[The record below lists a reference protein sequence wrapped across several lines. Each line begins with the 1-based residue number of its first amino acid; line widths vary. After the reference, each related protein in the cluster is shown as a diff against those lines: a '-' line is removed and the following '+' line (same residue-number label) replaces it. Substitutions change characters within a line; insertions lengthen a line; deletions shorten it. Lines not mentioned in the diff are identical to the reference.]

1 MSPPPP
7 VSFPASHRFVTPP
20 PPPTPLRRV
29 VVTGLGAVTPVGLDV
44 ESSWRAVVEGRSG
57 IGPVTLVPADHLPVR
72 IAGEVRGFDPTV
84 AMEAKEARRADRFAQ
99 FAVAA
104 AREAIRQSGLVIDE
118 DNGEDVGVIIG
129 SGAGGVQTYTDNQ
142 HVMDNRGA
150 GRLNPLMIP
159 MITADSASVQVSIQ
173 TGAHGVTFGVAAACS
188 TGNDAIAQ
196 AFYAIQ
202 RGDASAMITGGAEA
216 AVTHLG
222 LVGFSQL
229 RALSRRNDEP
239 ERASRPF
246 DRDRDGFVLSE
257 GAGILVLE
265 SLDSALARGAE
276 PLAEILACAATS
288 DAVHLTDPDREAAQA
303 SRAISL
309 ALAKAGV
316 APEEL
321 SYINAHA
328 TSTSIGDVSEVRA
341 LKRALGDAAY
351 ATPVSSTKSVTGHL
365 LGAAG
370 AVEAIWCIRAMR
382 DGLLPPTVN
391 LEHPDPECDLDF
403 VPNAARPAE
412 INVALSAAFAFGGHN
427 SMLVLRKWRGAEA

>member
-1 MSPPPP
+1 
-7 VSFPASHRFVTPP
+7 
-20 PPPTPLRRV
+20 V
-29 VVTGLGAVTPVGLDV
+29 VITGLGAVTPVGLDV
-44 ESSWRAVVEGRSG
+44 ESSWRAVAEGRSG
-57 IGPVTLVPADHLPVR
+57 IGPVTLVPVDHLPVR
-72 IAGEVRGFDPTV
+72 IAGEVKGFDPTT
-84 AMEAKEARRADRFAQ
+84 AMEPKEARRADRFAQ

-104 AREAIRQSGLVIDE
+104 AREALRHANLVIDE
-118 DNGEDVGVIIG
+118 SNSGDIGVIIG

-150 GRLNPLMIP
+150 GRLNPRMMP
-159 MITADSASVQVSIQ
+159 WITADSASVQVSIQ
-173 TGAHGVTFGVAAACS
+173 AGAHGLTFGVAAACS

-196 AFYAIQ
+196 AYYAIQ
-202 RGDASAMITGGAEA
+202 RGDARAMITGGAEA

-229 RALSRRNDEP
+229 RALSRRNEEP

-265 SLDSALARGAE
+265 SLDSALERGAE

-303 SRAISL
+303 ARAISL
-309 ALAKAGV
+309 ALGKAGV
-316 APEEL
+316 SPEQL

-328 TSTSIGDVSEVRA
+328 TSTSIGDISEVRA
-341 LKRALGDAAY
+341 LKRALGEAAY
-351 ATPVSSTKSVTGHL
+351 QIPISSTKSVTGHL

-370 AVEAIWCIRAMR
+370 AVEAIWCVRAMQEGR
-382 DGLLPPTVN
+382 IPPTIN
-391 LEHPDPECDLDF
+391 LDNPDPECDLDF
-403 VPNAARPAE
+403 VPHQARQAE
-412 INVALSAAFAFGGHN
+412 VEIALSAAFAFGGHN
-427 SMLVLRKWRGAEA
+427 SMLVLRKWRAA

>member
-1 MSPPPP
+1 M
-7 VSFPASHRFVTPP
+7 
-20 PPPTPLRRV
+20 
-29 VVTGLGAVTPVGLDV
+29 TPVGLDV
-44 ESSWRAVVEGRSG
+44 ESSWRAVAEGRSG
-57 IGPVTLVPADHLPVR
+57 IGPITLVPVDHLPVR
-72 IAGEVRGFDPTV
+72 IAGEVKGFDPTL
-84 AMEAKEARRADRFAQ
+84 AMEVKEARRADRFAQ

-104 AREAIRQSGLVIDE
+104 AREAIRHAGLVIDRTNA
-118 DNGEDVGVIIG
+118 DDIGVIIG

-142 HVMDNRGA
+142 HIMDDRGP

-159 MITADSASVQVSIQ
+159 MVTADSAAVQVSIQ

-196 AFYAIQ
+196 AFHAIQ

-216 AVTHLG
+216 AVAHLS

-229 RALSRRNDEP
+229 RALSRRNDDP
-239 ERASRPF
+239 QRASRPF

-265 SLDSALARGAE
+265 SLESALARGVR

-288 DAVHLTDPDREAAQA
+288 DAVHLTDPDREAVQA

-309 ALAKAGV
+309 ALARAGV
-316 APEEL
+316 APEQL

-328 TSTSIGDVSEVRA
+328 TSTSIGDISEVRA

-351 ATPVSSTKSVTGHL
+351 TIPVSSTKSVTGHL

-370 AVEAIWCIRAMR
+370 AVEAIWCVRAMH
-382 DGLLPPTVN
+382 DSLLPPTIN

-403 VPNAARPAE
+403 VPNTARPAE
-412 INVALSAAFAFGGHN
+412 IDIALSAAFAFGGHN
-427 SMLVLRKWRGAEA
+427 SMLVLRKWRGSVER

>member
-1 MSPPPP
+1 MTSTSRSQPW
-7 VSFPASHRFVTPP
+7 H
-20 PPPTPLRRV
+20 RV
-29 VVTGLGAVTPVGLDV
+29 VITGLGAVTPVGLDV
-44 ESSWRAVVEGRSG
+44 ESSWRAVAEGRSG
-57 IGPVTLVPADHLPVR
+57 IGPVTLVPVDHLPVR
-72 IAGEVRGFDPTV
+72 IAGEVKGFDPTT
-84 AMEAKEARRADRFAQ
+84 AMEPKEARRADRFAQ

-104 AREAIRQSGLVIDE
+104 AREALRHANLVIDE
-118 DNGEDVGVIIG
+118 SNSGDIGVIIG

-173 TGAHGVTFGVAAACS
+173 TGAHGLTFGVAAACS

-196 AFYAIQ
+196 AYYAIQ
-202 RGDASAMITGGAEA
+202 RGDARAMITGGAEA

-229 RALSRRNDEP
+229 RALSRRNEEP

-265 SLDSALARGAE
+265 SLDSALERGAE

-303 SRAISL
+303 ARAISL
-309 ALAKAGV
+309 ALGKAGV
-316 APEEL
+316 SPEQL

-328 TSTSIGDVSEVRA
+328 TSTSIGDISEVRA
-341 LKRALGDAAY
+341 LKRALGEAAY
-351 ATPVSSTKSVTGHL
+351 QIPISSTKSVTGHL

-370 AVEAIWCIRAMR
+370 AVEAIWCVRAMQEGR
-382 DGLLPPTVN
+382 IPPTIN
-391 LEHPDPECDLDF
+391 LDNPDPECDLDF
-403 VPNAARPAE
+403 VPHQARQAE
-412 INVALSAAFAFGGHN
+412 VEIALSAAFAFGGHN
-427 SMLVLRKWRGAEA
+427 SMLVLRKWRAA

>member
-1 MSPPPP
+1 MTSTSRSQPW
-7 VSFPASHRFVTPP
+7 H
-20 PPPTPLRRV
+20 RV
-29 VVTGLGAVTPVGLDV
+29 VITGLGAVTPVGLDV
-44 ESSWRAVVEGRSG
+44 ESSWRAVAEGRSG
-57 IGPVTLVPADHLPVR
+57 IGPVTLVPVDHLPVR
-72 IAGEVRGFDPTV
+72 IAGEVKGFDPTT
-84 AMEAKEARRADRFAQ
+84 AMEPKEARRADRFAQ

-104 AREAIRQSGLVIDE
+104 AREALRHANLVIDE
-118 DNGEDVGVIIG
+118 SNSGDIGVIIG

-173 TGAHGVTFGVAAACS
+173 TGAHGLTFGVAAACS

-196 AFYAIQ
+196 AYYAIQ
-202 RGDASAMITGGAEA
+202 RGDARAMITGGAEA

-229 RALSRRNDEP
+229 RALSRRNEEP

-265 SLDSALARGAE
+265 SLDSALERGAE

-303 SRAISL
+303 ARAISL
-309 ALAKAGV
+309 ALGKAGV
-316 APEEL
+316 SPEQL

-328 TSTSIGDVSEVRA
+328 TSTSIGDLSEVRA
-341 LKRALGDAAY
+341 LKRALGEAAY
-351 ATPVSSTKSVTGHL
+351 QIPISSTKSVTGHL

-370 AVEAIWCIRAMR
+370 AVEAIWCVRAMLEGR
-382 DGLLPPTVN
+382 IPPTIN
-391 LEHPDPECDLDF
+391 LDNPDPECDLDF
-403 VPNAARPAE
+403 VPHQARQAE
-412 INVALSAAFAFGGHN
+412 VEIALSAAFAFGGHN
-427 SMLVLRKWRGAEA
+427 SMLVLRKWRAA

>member
-1 MSPPPP
+1 M
-7 VSFPASHRFVTPP
+7 VI
-20 PPPTPLRRV
+20 
-29 VVTGLGAVTPVGLDV
+29 TGLGAVTPVGLDV
-44 ESSWRAVVEGRSG
+44 ESSWRAVAEGRSG
-57 IGPVTLVPADHLPVR
+57 IGPVTLVPVDHLPVR
-72 IAGEVRGFDPTV
+72 IAGEVKGFDPTT
-84 AMEAKEARRADRFAQ
+84 AMEPKEARRADRFAQ

-104 AREAIRQSGLVIDE
+104 AREALRHANLVIDE
-118 DNGEDVGVIIG
+118 SNSGDIGVIIG

-173 TGAHGVTFGVAAACS
+173 TGAHGLTFGVAAACS

-196 AFYAIQ
+196 AYYAIQ
-202 RGDASAMITGGAEA
+202 RGDARAMITGGAEA

-229 RALSRRNDEP
+229 RALSRRNEEP

-265 SLDSALARGAE
+265 SLDSALERGAE

-303 SRAISL
+303 ARAISL
-309 ALAKAGV
+309 ALGKAGV
-316 APEEL
+316 SPEQL

-328 TSTSIGDVSEVRA
+328 TSTSIGDLSEVRA
-341 LKRALGDAAY
+341 LKRALGEAAY
-351 ATPVSSTKSVTGHL
+351 QIPISSTKSVTGHL

-370 AVEAIWCIRAMR
+370 AVEAIWCVRAMLEGR
-382 DGLLPPTVN
+382 IPPTIN
-391 LEHPDPECDLDF
+391 LDNPDPECDLDF
-403 VPNAARPAE
+403 VPHQARQAE
-412 INVALSAAFAFGGHN
+412 VEIALSAAFAFGGHN
-427 SMLVLRKWRGAEA
+427 SMLVLRKWRAA

>member
-1 MSPPPP
+1 MTSTSRSQPW
-7 VSFPASHRFVTPP
+7 H
-20 PPPTPLRRV
+20 RV
-29 VVTGLGAVTPVGLDV
+29 VITGLGAVTPVGLDV
-44 ESSWRAVVEGRSG
+44 ESSWRAVAEGRSG
-57 IGPVTLVPADHLPVR
+57 IGPVTLVPVDHLPVR
-72 IAGEVRGFDPTV
+72 IAGEVKGFDPTT
-84 AMEAKEARRADRFAQ
+84 AMEPKEARRADRFAQ

-104 AREAIRQSGLVIDE
+104 AREALRHANLVIDE
-118 DNGEDVGVIIG
+118 SNSGDIGVIIG

-173 TGAHGVTFGVAAACS
+173 TGAHGLTFGVAAACS

-196 AFYAIQ
+196 AYYAIQ
-202 RGDASAMITGGAEA
+202 RGDARAMITGGAEA

-229 RALSRRNDEP
+229 RALSRRNEEP

-265 SLDSALARGAE
+265 SLDSALERGAE

-303 SRAISL
+303 ARAISL
-309 ALAKAGV
+309 ALGKAGV
-316 APEEL
+316 SPEQL

-328 TSTSIGDVSEVRA
+328 TSTSIGDISEVRA
-341 LKRALGDAAY
+341 LKRALGEAAY
-351 ATPVSSTKSVTGHL
+351 QIPISSTKSVTGHL

-370 AVEAIWCIRAMR
+370 AVEAIWCVRAMLEGR
-382 DGLLPPTVN
+382 IPPTIN
-391 LEHPDPECDLDF
+391 LDNPDPECDLDF
-403 VPNAARPAE
+403 VPHQARQAE
-412 INVALSAAFAFGGHN
+412 VEIALSAAFAFGGHN
-427 SMLVLRKWRGAEA
+427 SMLVLRKWRAA

>member
-1 MSPPPP
+1 MSRPFAFDHP
-7 VSFPASHRFVTPP
+7 VSAPPSPAPP
-20 PPPTPLRRV
+20 RRV
-29 VVTGLGAVTPVGLDV
+29 VITGLGAVTPVGLDV
-44 ESSWRAVVEGRSG
+44 ETSWRAVREGRSG
-57 IGPVTLVPADHLPVR
+57 IGPVTLVEVGHLPVR
-72 IAGEVRGFDPTV
+72 IAGEVKGFDPASV
-84 AMEAKEARRADRFAQ
+84 MEAKEARRADRFAQ

-104 AREAIRQSGLVIDE
+104 AKEAMRHSGLVIDRS
-118 DNGEDVGVIIG
+118 NGNDVGVIIG
-129 SGAGGVQTYTDNQ
+129 SGAGGIQTYTDNQ
-142 HVMDNRGA
+142 HAMDHRGA

-196 AFYAIQ
+196 AFFAIQ
-202 RGDASAMITGGAEA
+202 RGDAKAMITGGSEA

-222 LVGFSQL
+222 MTGFSQL
-229 RALSRRNDEP
+229 RALSKRNDDP
-239 ERASRPF
+239 ARASRPF

-257 GAGILVLE
+257 GAGVLVLE
-265 SLDSALARGAE
+265 DLDSALARGAA

-288 DAVHLTDPDREAAQA
+288 DAVHLTDPDREAVQA

-316 APEEL
+316 APEQL

-341 LKRALGDAAY
+341 LKRALGEAAY
-351 ATPVSSTKSVTGHL
+351 AIPVSSTKSVTGHL

-370 AVEAIWCIRAMR
+370 AVEAIWCICAMR
-382 DGLLPPTVN
+382 ESVLPPTIN
-391 LEHPDPECDLDF
+391 LENPDPECDLDF
-403 VPNAARPAE
+403 VPNVARPAR
-412 INVALSAAFAFGGHN
+412 VDLALSAAFAFGGHN
-427 SMLVLRKWRGAEA
+427 SMLVMRKWDPSHESA

>member
-1 MSPPPP
+1 M
-7 VSFPASHRFVTPP
+7 
-20 PPPTPLRRV
+20 
-29 VVTGLGAVTPVGLDV
+29 VTGLGAVTPVGLDV
-44 ESSWRAVVEGRSG
+44 DSSWRAVAEGRSG
-57 IGPVTLVPADHLPVR
+57 IGPVTLVPVDHLPAR
-72 IAGEVRGFDPTV
+72 IAGEVKGFDPTTV
-84 AMEAKEARRADRFAQ
+84 MEAKEARRADRFSQ

-104 AREAIRQSGLVIDE
+104 AREALAHAGLVID
-118 DNGEDVGVIIG
+118 DSNGNDIGVIIG
-129 SGAGGVQTYTDNQ
+129 SGAGGIQTYTDNQ
-142 HVMDNRGA
+142 HAMDQRGA

-196 AFYAIQ
+196 AFYTIQ
-202 RGDASAMITGGAEA
+202 RGDARAMITGGAEA

-222 LVGFSQL
+222 LTGFSQL
-229 RALSRRNDEP
+229 RALSRRNDDP
-239 ERASRPF
+239 TRASRPF

-265 SLDSALARGAE
+265 SLDSALARGAT
-276 PLAEILACAATS
+276 PLAEILSCAATS
-288 DAVHLTDPDREAAQA
+288 DAVHLTDPDREAKQA

-309 ALAKAGV
+309 VLEKAGV
-316 APEEL
+316 KPGDL

-351 ATPVSSTKSVTGHL
+351 QIPISSTKSVTGHL

-370 AVEAIWCIRAMR
+370 AVEAIWCIRALHES
-382 DGLLPPTVN
+382 LLPPTIN
-391 LEHPDPECDLDF
+391 LETPDPECDLDF
-403 VPNAARPAE
+403 VPNVARPAE
-412 INVALSAAFAFGGHN
+412 VDIALSAAFAFGGHN
-427 SMLVLRKWRGAEA
+427 SMLLLRKWKTD

>member
-1 MSPPPP
+1 MNPSPSAP
-7 VSFPASHRFVTPP
+7 FTPH
-20 PPPTPLRRV
+20 RV

-44 ESSWRAVVEGRSG
+44 ESSWRSVAEGRSG
-57 IGPVTLVPADHLPVR
+57 IGPVTLVPVDHLPVR
-72 IAGEVRGFDPTV
+72 IAGEVKGFDPTTV
-84 AMEAKEARRADRFAQ
+84 MGAKEARRADRFAH

-104 AREAIRQSGLVIDE
+104 AREAVAHSGLVIDE
-118 DNGEDVGVIIG
+118 SNADDIGVIIG
-129 SGAGGVQTYTDNQ
+129 SGAGGIQTYTDNQ
-142 HVMDNRGA
+142 HAMDQRGA

-202 RGDASAMITGGAEA
+202 RGDARAMITGGAEA

-229 RALSRRNDEP
+229 RALSKRNDDP
-239 ERASRPF
+239 ARASRPF

-257 GAGILVLE
+257 GSGILVLE
-265 SLDSALARGAE
+265 SLASALARGAT
-276 PLAEILACAATS
+276 PLAEILSCAATS
-288 DAVHLTDPDREAAQA
+288 DAVHMTDPDREAKQA

-309 ALAKAGV
+309 VLEKAGV
-316 APEEL
+316 KPEEL

-341 LKRALGDAAY
+341 LKRSLGEAAY
-351 ATPVSSTKSVTGHL
+351 RIPISSTKSVTGHL

-370 AVEAIWCIRAMR
+370 AVEAIWCIRAMHES
-382 DGLLPPTVN
+382 LLPPTIN
-391 LEHPDPECDLDF
+391 LENPDPDCDLDF
-403 VPNAARPAE
+403 VPNVARPAE
-412 INVALSAAFAFGGHN
+412 IDIALSAAFAFGGHN
-427 SMLVLRKWRGAEA
+427 SMLLMRKWKTE

>member
-1 MSPPPP
+1 MTSTSRSQPW
-7 VSFPASHRFVTPP
+7 H
-20 PPPTPLRRV
+20 RV
-29 VVTGLGAVTPVGLDV
+29 VITGLGAVTPVGLDV
-44 ESSWRAVVEGRSG
+44 ESSWRAVAEGRSG
-57 IGPVTLVPADHLPVR
+57 IGPVTLVPVDHLPVR
-72 IAGEVRGFDPTV
+72 IAGEVKGFDPTT
-84 AMEAKEARRADRFAQ
+84 AMEPKEARRADRFAQ

-104 AREAIRQSGLVIDE
+104 AREALRHANLVIDE
-118 DNGEDVGVIIG
+118 SNSGDIGVIIG

-173 TGAHGVTFGVAAACS
+173 TGAHGLTFGVAAACS

-196 AFYAIQ
+196 AYYAIQ
-202 RGDASAMITGGAEA
+202 RGDARAMITGGAEA

-229 RALSRRNDEP
+229 RALSRRNEEP

-265 SLDSALARGAE
+265 SLDSALERGAE

-303 SRAISL
+303 ARAISL
-309 ALAKAGV
+309 ALGKAGV
-316 APEEL
+316 SPEQL

-328 TSTSIGDVSEVRA
+328 TSTSIGDISEVRA
-341 LKRALGDAAY
+341 LKRALGEAAY
-351 ATPVSSTKSVTGHL
+351 QIPISSTKSVTGHL

-370 AVEAIWCIRAMR
+370 AVEAIWCVRAMLEGR
-382 DGLLPPTVN
+382 IPPTIN
-391 LEHPDPECDLDF
+391 LDNPDPECDLDF
-403 VPNAARPAE
+403 VPHQARHAE
-412 INVALSAAFAFGGHN
+412 VEIALSAAFAFGGHN
-427 SMLVLRKWRGAEA
+427 SMLVLRKWRAA

>member
-1 MSPPPP
+1 M
-7 VSFPASHRFVTPP
+7 VI
-20 PPPTPLRRV
+20 
-29 VVTGLGAVTPVGLDV
+29 TGLGAVTPVGLDV
-44 ESSWRAVVEGRSG
+44 ESSWRAVAEGRSG
-57 IGPVTLVPADHLPVR
+57 IGPVTLVPVDHLPVR
-72 IAGEVRGFDPTV
+72 IAGEVKGFDPTT
-84 AMEAKEARRADRFAQ
+84 AMEPKEARRADRFAQ

-104 AREAIRQSGLVIDE
+104 AREALRHANLVIDE
-118 DNGEDVGVIIG
+118 SNSGDIGVIIG

-173 TGAHGVTFGVAAACS
+173 TGAHGLTFGVAAACS

-196 AFYAIQ
+196 AYYAIQ
-202 RGDASAMITGGAEA
+202 RGDARAMITGGAEA

-229 RALSRRNDEP
+229 RALSRRNEEP

-265 SLDSALARGAE
+265 SLDSALERGAE

-303 SRAISL
+303 ARAISL
-309 ALAKAGV
+309 ALGKAGV
-316 APEEL
+316 SPEQL

-328 TSTSIGDVSEVRA
+328 TSTSIGDISEVRA
-341 LKRALGDAAY
+341 LKRALGEAAY
-351 ATPVSSTKSVTGHL
+351 QIPISSTKSVTGHL

-370 AVEAIWCIRAMR
+370 AVEAIWCVRAMQEGR
-382 DGLLPPTVN
+382 IPPTIN
-391 LEHPDPECDLDF
+391 LDNPDPECDLDF
-403 VPNAARPAE
+403 VPHQARQAE
-412 INVALSAAFAFGGHN
+412 VEIALSAAFAFGGHN
-427 SMLVLRKWRGAEA
+427 SMLVLRKWRAA